1 MATPHQGAGD
11 AGVAYNAENR
21 LRGNAGLTGGV
32 EPAKTRL
39 KSVAVA
45 LSTE

>member
-32 EPAKTRL
+32 SQSRHG
-39 KSVAVA
+39 
-45 LSTE
+45 